1 MVDFSPNIRQYCHAI
16 VLEVVRLRFDFL
28 DHQKPNYSDPKLT
41 AFIVAPTD
49 NQCVIA
55 DGAQFNVRI
64 GIVARTRLE
73 KTAVHNK

>member
-1 MVDFSPNIRQYCHAI
+1 M
-16 VLEVVRLRFDFL
+16 